1 MMMSRMGDEFPQCP
15 RVHVDWEFTLVD
27 KVTQEIKNRKKFRV
41 LAIQN
46 NTQNYQHAAIIITEL
61 GQEYVQIPSMIKKFF
76 SEIPKTVELIT
87 RDHFEEKEMSPSS
100 DLRFTGNVYLYTHKL
115 IVPEAIVREHF
126 QENNLM
132 LVLRD
137 HKYWQNF
144 GEGKNPA

>member
-76 SEIPKTVELIT
+76 SEIPKTVEVIT
-87 RDHFEEKEMSPSS
+87 RDHFEERENTIEELDENFRSH
-100 DLRFTGNVYLYTHKL
+100 FENTGHDTY
-115 IVPEAIVREHF
+115 F
-126 QENNLM
+126 FM
-132 LVLRD
+132 D
-137 HKYWQNF
+137 
-144 GEGKNPA
+144 EGDKRVERSVS